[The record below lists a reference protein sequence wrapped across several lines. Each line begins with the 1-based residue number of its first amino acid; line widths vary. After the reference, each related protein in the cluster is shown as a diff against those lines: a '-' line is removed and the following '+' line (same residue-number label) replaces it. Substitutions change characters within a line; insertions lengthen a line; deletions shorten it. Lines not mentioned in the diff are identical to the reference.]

1 MADTLN
7 MPPTTPLNGWNSASA
22 PSTALKAE
30 SMSLEDVFLQLT
42 EAPEE
47 TETTETKTNEQEAE

>member
-1 MADTLN
+1 MLLQETRR
-7 MPPTTPLNGWNSASA
+7 
-22 PSTALKAE
+22 AE

-47 TETTETKTNEQEAE
+47 TETTETETNEQEAE

>member
-1 MADTLN
+1 MLN
-7 MPPTTPLNGWNSASA
+7 LS
-22 PSTALKAE
+22 AE

>member
-1 MADTLN
+1 MNNQKLENLLN
-7 MPPTTPLNGWNSASA
+7 LS
-22 PSTALKAE
+22 AE